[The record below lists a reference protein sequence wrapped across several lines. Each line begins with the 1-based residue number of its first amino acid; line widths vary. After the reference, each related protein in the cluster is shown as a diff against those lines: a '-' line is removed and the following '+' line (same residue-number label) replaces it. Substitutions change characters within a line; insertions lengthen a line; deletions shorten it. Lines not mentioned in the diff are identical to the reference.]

1 MSAWFG
7 LDVCIREFRLT
18 GPILYYADSPLAMG
32 RLTGKYSAA
41 NPPPS
46 GRRFSNIP
54 MDTLEPLLGVMRR
67 IAKTHD
73 VPVSAVALGWVM
85 AKGAIPLG
93 GARNKSQAEQ
103 VSGLQAQDAWI
114 ALDI

>member
-1 MSAWFG
+1 
-7 LDVCIREFRLT
+7 
-18 GPILYYADSPLAMG
+18 
-32 RLTGKYSAA
+32 
-41 NPPPS
+41 
-46 GRRFSNIP
+46 
-54 MDTLEPLLGVMRR
+54 MDTLEPLLEVMRR
-67 IAKTHD
+67 IAKAHD

-103 VSGLQAQDAWI
+103 VSGSPARDGRT